1 MYLDPDPD
9 PEPLRIFKSTLAAPI
24 STSDLARLF
33 YRLHMSSRFLR
44 RGPPYRRH
52 SICYS
57 LRPSSDARRLRDYST
72 ACICLPVFLDVD
84 RRTAG
89 TPSATPSGPHP
100 MRDGCDIMQPAERF
114 TWAYLPIVIQM
125 HVNLRT
131 AGTPSAI
138 PSGPHPMRDGRD
150 IMQRPNVSP
159 GLICPSRNLCS
170 DSRLRL
176 QIISRVRGMR
186 ITHRFHLSFHPIAR
200 FLPLPYMSLLSYL
213 L

>member
-57 LRPSSDARRLRDYST
+57 LRPSSDARRLRHHAAGRTFHLGLS
-72 ACICLPVFLDVD
+72 AHRNSNARNLCSRSLD
-84 RRTAG
+84 
-89 TPSATPSGPHP
+89 
-100 MRDGCDIMQPAERF
+100 
-114 TWAYLPIVIQM
+114 
-125 HVNLRT
+125 VNLRT